1 MRIITFYN
9 HIINPQIIDLQKQ
22 VFNKFGYDI
31 DQIKVIDWV
40 SHGKSVDDY
49 LSNVTDENEII
60 VLFDV
65 DSIPLNN
72 QIIHKAVDWCKDN
85 IGIYSMAQRAPK
97 IKNAI
102 IHAAPAFMV
111 FSMKT
116 YNELGRPSFETN
128 YRSDCGAEMTHSA
141 NEKNIEVKMLYPTN
155 VETPHTILKDDIYF
169 GYGTTY
175 GDEIYH
181 AFESRFKR
189 RDGYFINKCNHILSE
204 I

>member
-1 MRIITFYN
+1 MRIVTFYN
-9 HIINPQIIDLQKQ
+9 DIVNSEIVDLQRK
-22 VFNKFGYDI
+22 VFQKYGYNI
-31 DQIKVIDWV
+31 EQIKVTNWV

-49 LSNVTDENEII
+49 LSKINDVDEII
-60 VLFDV
+60 VLFDI

-72 QIIHKAVDWCKDN
+72 SIIHRAVEWCQNN
-85 IGIYSMAQRAPK
+85 IGIFSMAQRAPK

-111 FSMKT
+111 FSVNT
-116 YNELGRPSFETN
+116 YNLLGRPSFETN

-141 NEKNIEVKMLYPTN
+141 IEKNIEIKMLYPTH
-155 VETPHTILKDDIYF
+155 VETPHTVLKDDIYF

-181 AFESRFKR
+181 AFESRFRK
-189 RDGYFINKCNHILSE
+189 RDGYFLNKCKNILSL
-204 I
+204 

>member
-9 HIINPQIIDLQKQ
+9 NVINPEIVNLQKR
-22 VFNKFGYDI
+22 VFEKYGYNI
-31 DQIKVIDWV
+31 DQMNITDWV
-40 SHGKSVDDY
+40 SHGKCVDDY
-49 LSNVTDENEII
+49 LNKIEDENEII
-60 VLFDV
+60 VLFDI

-72 QIIHKAVDWCKDN
+72 TIIHTAVDWCKNN

-111 FSMKT
+111 FSIKT
-116 YNELGRPSFETN
+116 YTMLGRPSFETN
-128 YRSDCGAEMTHSA
+128 YRSDCGAEMTHSSK
-141 NEKNIEVKMLYPTN
+141 EKGIEVKMLYPSH
-155 VETPHTILKDDIYF
+155 VESPHTLLENDIYF

-175 GDEIYH
+175 DDQIYH

-189 RDGYFINKCNHILSE
+189 RDGFFINKCRTILAS
-204 I
+204 

>member
-9 HIINPQIIDLQKQ
+9 NIVNPEIVRLQKQ
-22 VFNKFGYDI
+22 VFQKYEYDI
-31 DQIKVIDWV
+31 DQINVTDWV
-40 SHGKSVDDY
+40 SHGKSVNNY
-49 LSNVTDENEII
+49 LSNIHDENEVI
-60 VLFDV
+60 VLFDI

-72 QIIHKAVDWCKDN
+72 TIIHKAVDWCKNN

-111 FSMKT
+111 FSIKT
-116 YNELGRPSFETN
+116 YNLLGRPDFETN

-141 NEKNIEVKMLYPTN
+141 REKGIEVKMLYPSH
-155 VETPHTILKDDIYF
+155 VETPHTILEGDIYF

-175 GDEIYH
+175 DNEIYH
-181 AFESRFKR
+181 AFESRFKQ
-189 RDGYFINKCNHILSE
+189 RDGYFINKCRKILNS
-204 I
+204 